1 MKTFW
6 ELGNR
11 FLNVGEGGSS
21 TMGCAG
27 GAGGAGRG
35 RMKSRWEDDGIS
47 AFRDEIA
54 ASGEEG
60 EMVTR
65 SASLS
70 A

>member
-1 MKTFW
+1 
-6 ELGNR
+6 
-11 FLNVGEGGSS
+11 
-21 TMGCAG
+21 
-27 GAGGAGRG
+27 
-35 RMKSRWEDDGIS
+35 MKSPWEDDGIS

-65 SASLS
+65 TASLS

>member
-21 TMGCAG
+21 RGRG
-27 GAGGAGRG
+27 GGEGGG
-35 RMKSRWEDDGIS
+35 RMKSLWEDDGIS

-60 EMVTR
+60 ELVTR
-65 SASLS
+65 TASLS